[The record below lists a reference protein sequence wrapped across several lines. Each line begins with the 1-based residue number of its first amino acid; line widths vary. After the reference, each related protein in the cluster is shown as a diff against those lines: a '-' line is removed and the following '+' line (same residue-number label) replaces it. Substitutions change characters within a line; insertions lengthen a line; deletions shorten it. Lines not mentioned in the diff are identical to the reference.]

1 MLVLLPDR
9 RDGLRDLEK
18 RLTERMLRD
27 CSAQMETREVKLF
40 LPRFKIT
47 WGTEDLRD
55 QLIALGMALACTPSE
70 ANFSGMNGLE
80 PPHED
85 SLWISKVFH
94 KTFVEV
100 NEEGTEAAAATAVT
114 MTIAGHRMTPP
125 PPIPIFRADHPFLF
139 AIRDRRSGAI
149 LFLGRM
155 SDPTR

>member
-1 MLVLLPDR
+1 M
-9 RDGLRDLEK
+9 
-18 RLTERMLRD
+18 
-27 CSAQMETREVKLF
+27 
-40 LPRFKIT
+40 
-47 WGTEDLRD
+47 
-55 QLIALGMALACTPSE
+55 GMAQAFKRFE

-85 SLWISKVFH
+85 SLSISKVFH

-114 MTIAGHRMTPP
+114 MRYLGSRLPP
-125 PPIPIFRADHPFLF
+125 PRPPIPIFRADHPFLF

-155 SDPTR
+155 SDPSRDH